1 MHRLWTEQRDSKRAR
16 RMLRF
21 VERWLFLKGPARS
34 VSLWVSDLHGGQT
47 VAAATPAFAKM
58 TGRTRR
64 FCEAGCRDSL
74 TLVSKRPPLL
84 GYNHNVRHAGRLF
97 HVQTE
102 DSGPAR
108 PVLSTHLFIE
118 GTILSS
124 QRTTYP
130 LDEPE
135 AVTQKRMQE
144 QHKNMLKRLRDG
156 QFDHLPEV
164 QRHPAGKGGDHAAPT
179 ANAGAGNTQKTAVP
193 PAAQELSPKDIGSSP
208 ILSPVPPPPA
218 GLASGTGAL
227 AERLRKLSAGSAA
240 AQAASAKPTAA
251 DSKVVISPELVSSAD
266 DAVVEIEAAADDD
279 EPAVTFEAEADD
291 EDILSQN
298 TPLPKARPLL
308 QLDEDNTAQF
318 GASQMPVVSLPPS
331 LSRSMAP
338 PSVMPSPAQR
348 SIPTYTIPPE
358 LFKPRPTA
366 EGVTLKRSPP
376 VPIQRAP
383 SDPIRTTMVR
393 ARPTRPA
400 PLAPALRPGQILPPD
415 SPLDAELL
423 AYLARGSTR

>member
-1 MHRLWTEQRDSKRAR
+1 M
-16 RMLRF
+16 
-21 VERWLFLKGPARS
+21 
-34 VSLWVSDLHGGQT
+34 
-47 VAAATPAFAKM
+47 
-58 TGRTRR
+58 
-64 FCEAGCRDSL
+64 
-74 TLVSKRPPLL
+74 SKRPPLL

-135 AVTQKRMQE
+135 TVTQKRMQE
-144 QHKNMLKRLRDG
+144 QHKDMLKRLRNG
-156 QFDHLPEV
+156 QFDLLPIV
-164 QRHPAGKGGDHAAPT
+164 QRYPVTKPGEHGAPT
-179 ANAGAGNTQKTAVP
+179 ASAGAGDTQKTAVP
-193 PAAQELSPKDIGSSP
+193 PAGQEPLPKDTGSSP

-218 GLASGTGAL
+218 GPTAGTGTL
-227 AERLRKLSAGSAA
+227 AERLRKLSGAA
-240 AQAASAKPTAA
+240 AASAGAPSRPPVP
-251 DSKVVISPELVSSAD
+251 DSKVVIAPELLSGGD

-291 EDILSQN
+291 EDMLSQN
-298 TPLPKARPLL
+298 TPLPKARPMA

-318 GASQMPVVSLPPS
+318 GASQMPVVNLPPS

-338 PSVMPSPAQR
+338 PSVLPSPPQR

-376 VPIQRAP
+376 VPISRAP
-383 SDPIRTTMVR
+383 SDPIRTTIVR

-400 PLAPALRPGQILPPD
+400 PLAPSLRPGQTLPPD

-423 AYLARGSTR
+423 AYLARGSSR